1 MQIKRKKL
9 WCILAIMMIFLS
21 GMYFEESKVDS
32 YFPRTAAETTS
43 HIFPVK
49 LVITDEQMCTNQM
62 LGIRSNI
69 VASQLVIRLMNQ
81 KGDAKISFDYLCES
95 SFSKKEGTYYASL
108 EGRNLFQE
116 AESNLIIK
124 YIQNS
129 DGKKRI

>member
-32 YFPRTAAETTS
+32 YFPCTAAETTS

-49 LVITDEQMCTNQM
+49 MVIADEQMCTNQM

-81 KGDAKISFDYLCES
+81 KGDAKLSFDYLCES
-95 SFSKKEGTYYASL
+95 SFSKKEGNDYARL

-116 AESNLIIK
+116 EQSNLIIK

>member
-32 YFPRTAAETTS
+32 YFPCTAAETTS

-49 LVITDEQMCTNQM
+49 MVIADEQMCTNQM

-81 KGDAKISFDYLCES
+81 KGDAKLSFDYLCES
-95 SFSKKEGTYYASL
+95 SFSKKEGNDYASL
-108 EGRNLFQE
+108 EGINLFQE
-116 AESNLIIK
+116 EQSNLIIK

>member
-32 YFPRTAAETTS
+32 YFPCTAAETTS

-49 LVITDEQMCTNQM
+49 LVIADEQMCTNQM

-81 KGDAKISFDYLCES
+81 KGDAKLSFDYLCES
-95 SFSKKEGTYYASL
+95 SFSKKEGNYYASL

>member
-1 MQIKRKKL
+1 
-9 WCILAIMMIFLS
+9 MMIFLS

-49 LVITDEQMCTNQM
+49 MVIADEQMCTNQM

-81 KGDAKISFDYLCES
+81 KGDAKLSFDYLCES
-95 SFSKKEGTYYASL
+95 SFSKKEGNDYASL
-108 EGRNLFQE
+108 EGINLFQE
-116 AESNLIIK
+116 EQSNLIIK

>member
-1 MQIKRKKL
+1 
-9 WCILAIMMIFLS
+9 MMIFLS

-49 LVITDEQMCTNQM
+49 MVIADEQMCTNQM

-81 KGDAKISFDYLCES
+81 
-95 SFSKKEGTYYASL
+95 EGTYYASL

>member
-49 LVITDEQMCTNQM
+49 LVIADEQMCTNQM
-62 LGIRSNI
+62 FGIRSNI

-81 KGDAKISFDYLCES
+81 KGDAKLSFDYLCES
-95 SFSKKEGTYYASL
+95 SFSKKEGNYYASL
-108 EGRNLFQE
+108 EGINLFQE
-116 AESNLIIK
+116 AQSNLIIK